1 MRIEALTFLRFIAAA
16 IVVVFHY
23 GQATDLAREG
33 GSFVTAGPQMVSFFF
48 TLSGFVLMA
57 AYYRPTGQGRS
68 LADYYRSRFARIAPV
83 YLLSLLAMALM
94 VEWKGGNTPGAFL
107 LNALFLQSWFPPHAS
122 AFNPPGWSLS
132 VEAFFYLT
140 FPFIVWVLH
149 VSKIPAT
156 RFAGIAVT
164 FFVFSQAVLVNLL
177 NNGFYAGFPSISH
190 DLIFYFPLS
199 HYCSFLLGVAG
210 GYLLCT
216 RPAELARPGIGRA
229 GFMAF
234 MLLLVYVLIAHETTL
249 TRWLGVQ
256 LPFGASFH
264 SLAFIVLILSIAAAD
279 NRLTRLLSLRPLV
292 ILGEASYGLY
302 ILQDPVRVL
311 FDRYVAPRA
320 GLSQDGTFYVYAGLL
335 LAASIASFYWIERP
349 VKLLLSSRRMPR
361 LGGAAR

>member
-23 GQATDLAREG
+23 GLATNLARAG
-33 GSFVTAGPQMVSFFF
+33 GPFVTAGPQMVSFFF

-57 AYYRPTGQGRS
+57 AYYRPTGPGRP
-68 LADYYRSRFARIAPV
+68 LADYYLSRLARIAPV
-83 YLLSLLAMALM
+83 YLLSLFAMAVM
-94 VEWKGGNTPGAFL
+94 VEWTGGNTPIAFL

-140 FPFIVWVLH
+140 FPFIVWVLRA
-149 VSKIPAT
+149 SRMLAT

-164 FFVFSQAVLVNLL
+164 FFIFSQAVLVNLL
-177 NNGFYAGFPSISH
+177 NNGFYAGFPSLSH

-199 HYCSFLLGVAG
+199 HYCSFVLGVAG
-210 GYLLCT
+210 GYVFCT
-216 RPAELARPGIGRA
+216 RAQEFARPGAGRT
-229 GFMAF
+229 AF
-234 MLLLVYVLIAHETTL
+234 MLFMLLIVYALIAHEAAI
-249 TRWLGVQ
+249 TRWIGVQ

-264 SLAFIVLILSIAAAD
+264 SLAFIVLILSVAAAD
-279 NRLTRLLSLRPLV
+279 NGLTRLLSWRPLV

-302 ILQDPVRVL
+302 ILQDPVRVV

-320 GLSQDGTFYVYAGLL
+320 GLSEDGAFYVYAAMLL
-335 LAASIASFYWIERP
+335 VASIASFYWIEKP
-349 VKLLLSSRRMPR
+349 VKSLLLSRRAQR
-361 LGGAAR
+361 LETAVR